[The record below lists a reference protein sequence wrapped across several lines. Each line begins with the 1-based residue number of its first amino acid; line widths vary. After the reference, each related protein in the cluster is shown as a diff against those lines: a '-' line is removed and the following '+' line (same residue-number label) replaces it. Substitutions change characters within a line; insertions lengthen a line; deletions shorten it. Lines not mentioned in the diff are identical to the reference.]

1 MCSHCTNLA
10 SPPISSH
17 SLQTDMQMYLYDN
30 SDDDIISETDLIT
43 PNSWNA
49 SWPVLFV
56 LIWPTSVISLLLT
69 LGVSVAVRW
78 GLFPVRV
85 QPGVYNTRS
94 WFYFRL
100 WVMDKFVDITLE
112 SVQVRRLPNSLYY
125 NVFRIVYPLTHSPY
139 PSLPLPLTHT
149 LTHPLTH
156 TPNRIE
162 PNPHP
167 LITYPRPCTPPS
179 G

>member
-1 MCSHCTNLA
+1 
-10 SPPISSH
+10 
-17 SLQTDMQMYLYDN
+17 MQMYLYDY
-30 SDDDIISETDLIT
+30 SDDDIINETDLIT

-78 GLFPVRV
+78 ALFPFRV
-85 QPGVYNTRS
+85 LPGVYNTRS

-112 SVQVRRLPNSLYY
+112 SVQVRAERARGGKGAWC
-125 NVFRIVYPLTHSPY
+125 VF
-139 PSLPLPLTHT
+139 
-149 LTHPLTH
+149 
-156 TPNRIE
+156 
-162 PNPHP
+162 
-167 LITYPRPCTPPS
+167 
-179 G
+179 